1 MSMYRQ
7 RQMTQRRTN
16 VINLEI
22 MHINNTK
29 QIWRFL
35 KANLKIQ
42 QTANERKDL
51 TPSQRKDKDAI
62 QTDAEETRDEEM
74 FAQDE
79 AGNCRQV
86 VM

>member
-62 QTDAEETRDEEM
+62 QTDVEETRDVRS
-74 FAQDE
+74 
-79 AGNCRQV
+79 G
-86 VM
+86 